1 MSHDHPTDAGKCKD
15 VFARLSAYIDEELTP
30 EARRELEE
38 HLCGCPPCVE
48 FVDSLRRTVELCRR
62 FEPEASPGPMTAE
75 AREQLLAACRKML
88 ASRRGA
94 PPKL

>member
-1 MSHDHPTDAGKCKD
+1 MHGAENCREIFAG
-15 VFARLSAYIDEELTP
+15 LSEYMDGELTP

-48 FVDSLRRTVELCRR
+48 FVESLRRTVDFCRGFR
-62 FEPEASPGPMTAE
+62 PEDTPSPLSSE

-88 ASRRGA
+88 ASRPG
-94 PPKL
+94 L